1 MSLNALARQLLATY
15 AAACGGGCLNETSA
29 PEL

>member
-15 AAACGGGCLNETSA
+15 AACSGACLNETSA

>member
-15 AAACGGGCLNETSA
+15 AAACSGASLNEPSA